1 VVLRHVI
8 QHLKLEFSKI
18 LPDRGFD
25 LGVSNSK
32 LFKIVG
38 VYRSDK
44 CICRISICF
53 RWSTSNRRAGVVLLT
68 CSMPWAWRMR
78 TSWICSLHGWGNNFV
93 KRLTHGWWYHKWGNI
108 IPIVGAVVVR
118 HSKLKPTKSVAGE
131 DYVPNNRQTW
141 DEVVSVRIDEEVPLS
156 GCNQTALG
164 VGLSSFWVYMGTVP

>member
-8 QHLKLEFSKI
+8 QYLKLEFLKI

-44 CICRISICF
+44 CICRISICS
-53 RWSTSNRRAGVVLLT
+53 RWSTSSRRAGVVLLT

-78 TSWICSLHGWGNNFV
+78 TSWICSLHGWGNNFE
-93 KRLTHGWWYHKWGNI
+93 KCQPTASGITNGATSSQSWGRLWFVILSWNRRRMLQERITSQTTDEHE
-108 IPIVGAVVVR
+108 
-118 HSKLKPTKSVAGE
+118 TKS
-131 DYVPNNRQTW
+131 
-141 DEVVSVRIDEEVPLS
+141 SLS
-156 GCNQTALG
+156 ELMKK
-164 VGLSSFWVYMGTVP
+164 FP